1 MEVIAQHDG
10 HTRVPRRLVVILE
23 RVSGDHPRP
32 PIAVCGR
39 TDVTILALMLEK
51 PVYPFLRFALKRGIV
66 QRVSQ
71 VDKTLIVVRATL
83 PIFPRAAEPGAVG
96 PEILVDPLGISRKA
110 VALQLALLQQPAS
123 RPDTSQR

>member
-51 PVYPFLRFALKRGIV
+51 PGFPFLRFAFHSGILH
-66 QRVSQ
+66 RVSQ
-71 VDKTLIVVRATL
+71 LDKTLILVRATL
-83 PIFPRAAEPGAVG
+83 PIYPRAAEPCAVG
-96 PEILVDPLGISRKA
+96 PEILVDPL
-110 VALQLALLQQPAS
+110 
-123 RPDTSQR
+123 